1 MKKNNYFFS
10 MLALF
15 LAFGTASFAQGQEP
29 VRSVEYE
36 IGFGSGAAIW
46 LGKSCAS
53 FEFKMELRCNLP
65 QSHWDLGMYF
75 AAAGSGDGILYDKAN
90 DLYLIE
96 NTTYMLPVIDY
107 NWRRGKKISY
117 FVGGGM
123 GMYTSNIDDD
133 IDAGL
138 GIMPRAGVEF
148 FNRLRL
154 TADYK
159 WNIQGLYNYLNFSAG
174 FVFGGGKKKSTEHKQ
189 SHKRFKEYEKAQN

>member
-1 MKKNNYFFS
+1 MKKGIILS
-10 MLALF
+10 VIALCLLALPSK
-15 LAFGTASFAQGQEP
+15 AQEP
-29 VRSVEYE
+29 VRNVEYE

-107 NWRRGKKISY
+107 NWWRGEKVSC
-117 FVGGGM
+117 FVGGGT
-123 GMYTSNIDDD
+123 GMYISGSN
-133 IDAGL
+133 AKTYVGVT
-138 GIMPRAGVEF
+138 IMPRAGVEF

-154 TADYK
+154 TTDYK
-159 WNIQGLYNYLNFSAG
+159 WNIQGIYNYWDLGIG
-174 FVFGGGKKKSTEHKQ
+174 FVVGGGKKKTIKC
-189 SHKRFKEYEKAQN
+189 K